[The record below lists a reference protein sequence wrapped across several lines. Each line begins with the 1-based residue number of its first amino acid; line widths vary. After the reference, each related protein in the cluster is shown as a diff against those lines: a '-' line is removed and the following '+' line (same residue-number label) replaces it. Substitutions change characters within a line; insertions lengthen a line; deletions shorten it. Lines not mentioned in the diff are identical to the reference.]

1 MTYQTVIRQM
11 KAATFAEAEALAI
24 PVANAQGEAVGK
36 LVPVGAWLL
45 DDREKIEL
53 ISGWRKRAMRMFLTQ
68 FESTYEKAHGY
79 LKNLSVAQEN
89 RLLFL
94 MYDDAGRFVGHMGL
108 ADVNGISGELD
119 NFMRGVDGGNP
130 NLVFL
135 AELALLDWAFGTL
148 GLQQSVV
155 SVLSYNWLT
164 VQLHEEVGFTV
175 TENLPLKKSEA
186 DGVVTHATCTAEEAN
201 VKYAYTKLALQKAAF
216 YAKFGWLQP

>member
-1 MTYQTVIRQM
+1 MTYQTLIRQM
-11 KAATFAEAEALAI
+11 KAATFAEAAQLAI
-24 PVANAQGEAVGK
+24 PVTSAQGETVGK
-36 LVPVGAWLL
+36 LVPVGEWIL

-108 ADVNGISGELD
+108 ADVNGARGELD

-135 AELALLDWAFGTL
+135 AELALLHWAFGTL

-175 TENLPLKKSEA
+175 TENLPLKKSET
-186 DGVVTHATCTAEEAN
+186 DGVVTHATCSAAEAN
-201 VKYAYTKLALQKAAF
+201 VKYSYTRLALQKSDF
-216 YAKFGWLQP
+216 YAKFAWLQR